1 MFMCQGTSVT
11 LFIVI
16 KSCYCSLRTY
26 SDVWG
31 PTNQSFCCKKYMLL
45 LLMTIVYSHGSICFI
60 ANLKCFNISLNFN
73 LLLSADLITRS
84 SLSSLTGWGGGGGR
98 VWATHFFFHQVGISH
113 QVSCPHT
120 HQPNG
125 AAERKHHHIVEM
137 GLSLLATTSMPL
149 KYWDETFLAP
159 TYLINHTPTKLLV
172 GVLYLGYCRS
182 LFMIQKIWIRPGFLQ
197 WQMTREPSTLY

>member
-1 MFMCQGTSVT
+1 MFMCQGTLVT

-73 LLLSADLITRS
+73 LLLSAYLITKS
-84 SLSSLTGWGGGGGR
+84 SQSSLTGWGGGEGEYER
-98 VWATHFFFHQVGISH
+98 LNSFF
-113 QVSCPHT
+113 T
-120 HQPNG
+120 
-125 AAERKHHHIVEM
+125 K
-137 GLSLLATTSMPL
+137 LA
-149 KYWDETFLAP
+149 Y
-159 TYLINHTPTKLLV
+159 PTKSLALTPINRMGPLSASITILLRCV
-172 GVLYLGYCRS
+172 FPCLPQPLC
-182 LFMIQKIWIRPGFLQ
+182 L
-197 WQMTREPSTLY
+197 